1 MKVENEYI
9 LKEASEEKGLKDL
22 NRKLQNMEKLTAD
35 LKELQNKVM
44 HVETLESAVIRVK
57 DKILNNLKLS
67 HHRLK
72 VQVTIILSD
81 PKLML

>member
-35 LKELQNKVM
+35 
-44 HVETLESAVIRVK
+44 I
-57 DKILNNLKLS
+57 
-67 HHRLK
+67 
-72 VQVTIILSD
+72 
-81 PKLML
+81 